1 MSKAKGSATG
11 KPAIDHVVKR
21 THIGGLRPKT
31 SSMNKS
37 YRRSYKANR
46 GQGR

>member
-1 MSKAKGSATG
+1 MAKAKGSSTG

-37 YRRSYKANR
+37 YRRSFKASR

>member
-1 MSKAKGSATG
+1 MAKAKGSSTNQ
-11 KPAIDHVVKR
+11 KAISHVVKR

>member
-1 MSKAKGSATG
+1 MAKAKGSSTNQN
-11 KPAIDHVVKR
+11 KISHVVKR
-21 THIGGLRPKT
+21 THIGGIRPKT

-37 YRRSYKANR
+37 YRRSFKADR